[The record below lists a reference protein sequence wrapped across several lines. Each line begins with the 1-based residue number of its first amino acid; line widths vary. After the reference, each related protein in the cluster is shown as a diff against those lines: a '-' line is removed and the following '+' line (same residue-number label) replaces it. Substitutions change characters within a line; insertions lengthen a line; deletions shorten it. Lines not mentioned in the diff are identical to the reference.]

1 MKRIGL
7 FLFALIILFVISF
20 VLSLVCF
27 PLWLTQEKWASDL
40 AKNILVIGLTMSV
53 ECFFTYWLFFLFE
66 DKEFKER
73 LKFVIGNKY
82 KKISK
87 RLDEGTQFEVNKE
100 KRSRKYIPN
109 IFIESTEVKEKIR
122 DFCEPLLFF
131 PKIVERTERR
141 LQNSYI
147 VNILNQI
154 HYPVDEVTNPRINR
168 NFRSRESLNQSIKI
182 FKKFLNQKKSFTDI
196 LIKNSGTGIKPE
208 YKAKIPSRFSHI
220 YDYAYP
226 NLQFH
231 HSYEEEINQAEEN
244 LNLLSN
250 KVLILK
256 GLAGHGKTNL
266 LCDFTENFLLRKKH
280 KCIYLPAR
288 EFNYL
293 GVQATI
299 EQFITRIFFTESDY
313 QFIDILRLIKFDKNI
328 DYLFVL
334 IDGINEHKDLDLFL
348 VALEQFIQRCNG
360 FNIKIIL
367 TCRSEYFDDRFGNL
381 LLLDNL
387 SLIDMDAYQYTH
399 RIPDIHQ
406 NALISR
412 YFSEFSVLLDPN
424 RVDQD
429 IITVFNEDKLL
440 LRIFCE
446 AYEDEKPAEYLS
458 DLYKLEIFNK
468 YYEKKLAVIPGLD
481 DCLAEIISWMIDHH
495 EFNNLQTLHLSK
507 QTKIVI
513 EATAYENVILR
524 KDIITTPGIAFG
536 RSEMINFVY
545 DEFRDFLIASRIILY
560 WTNDNSIAREYIQ
573 QFTES
578 RCTISEG
585 LQRYLCLWG
594 IKNDQRE
601 LLNFLSSFSWFN
613 LVFINAVIDSPDRY
627 YTDFIVEIMRRL
639 FKSDPISAL
648 HIIFYLSR
656 RVNVAQHPILNIDL
670 LFSCI
675 TELSEIEYKQIVSGA
690 LNEEQ
695 DYKTSCIS
703 YLCHSLLKAFQEKR
717 VPEESWPKLI
727 LLMCYLTG
735 VRDSKFPR
743 YRDNGFGPYPAC
755 DVILNMGDYLERQ
768 IIINQIHQVEQIFH
782 IHSVIN
788 NLQEILR
795 HLGEE

>member
-1 MKRIGL
+1 M
-7 FLFALIILFVISF
+7 
-20 VLSLVCF
+20 
-27 PLWLTQEKWASDL
+27 
-40 AKNILVIGLTMSV
+40 
-53 ECFFTYWLFFLFE
+53 
-66 DKEFKER
+66 
-73 LKFVIGNKY
+73 
-82 KKISK
+82 
-87 RLDEGTQFEVNKE
+87 
-100 KRSRKYIPN
+100 
-109 IFIESTEVKEKIR
+109 
-122 DFCEPLLFF
+122 FF
-131 PKIVERTERR
+131 PKIVDQTERS

-147 VNILNQI
+147 VNILNQT
-154 HYPVDEVTNPRINR
+154 HYPVDEVILPRINR
-168 NFRSRESLNQSIKI
+168 NSKSRESLNQSITI
-182 FKKFLNQKKSFTDI
+182 FKDFLNQKKSLTDI

-208 YKAKIPSRFSHI
+208 YKAKIPIRFSHI
-220 YDYAYP
+220 YDYVYP

-231 HSYEEEINQAEEN
+231 RSYEEEINQAEEN

-266 LCDFTENFLLRKKH
+266 LCDFTESFLLRKGH

-288 EFNYL
+288 ELNYL
-293 GVQATI
+293 GAQETI
-299 EQFITRIFFTESDY
+299 EQFFTRIFFTESDY
-313 QFIDILRLIKFDKNI
+313 QFIDILRLLKFSKNT
-328 DYLFVL
+328 DYLFIL
-334 IDGINEHKDLDLFL
+334 IDGINEHKNLDLFS

-381 LLLDNL
+381 PLLENH

-406 NALISR
+406 HALISC
-412 YFSEFSVLLDPN
+412 YFSEFRVLLDPD

-429 IITVFNEDKLL
+429 IITVFNKDKLL

-446 AYEDEKPAEYLS
+446 AYEDEKPAEYLN

-481 DCLAEIISWMIDHH
+481 DCLTEIVSWMIDHH
-495 EFNNLQTLHLSK
+495 EFNNIQILHLSK
-507 QTKIVI
+507 QTGIVI

-524 KDIITTPGIAFG
+524 KDIIKTPGIAFG
-536 RSEMINFVY
+536 RSEVINFVY
-545 DEFRDFLIASRIILY
+545 DEFRDFVIASRIIQY
-560 WTNDNSIAREYIQ
+560 WTNDNAIARELIR

-594 IKNDQRE
+594 IKNDQHE
-601 LLNFLSSFSWFN
+601 LLNYLSSFSWFN

-627 YTDFIVEIMRRL
+627 YTGFIVENMRQL

-648 HIIFYLSR
+648 HIIFFLSH
-656 RVNVAQHPILNIDL
+656 RVNLDNYPILNIDV

-675 TELSEIEYKQIVSGA
+675 SEMSEIDYLRIVSGA
-690 LNEEQ
+690 LNREQ
-695 DYKTSCIS
+695 DYKTTYIS
-703 YLCHSLLKAFQEKR
+703 YLCHSLIEAFQEKR
-717 VPEESWPKLI
+717 VPEESWPKII

-743 YRDNGFGPYPAC
+743 YRDSGFGSYPAC
-755 DVILNMGDYLERQ
+755 DVILTMCNHIERQ
-768 IIINQIHQVEQIFH
+768 IIINQIQQAKQVFNIP
-782 IHSVIN
+782 SVNN
-788 NLQEILR
+788 NLQELLL
-795 HLGEE
+795 HLGEEK